1 MIKTVRLGF
10 AAAQNYGK
18 KHFATAVKATKELKA
33 KVITPGWVKSN
44 IKALHGKAKHEVNIT
59 KLIGIKTYTK
69 LKAKRIVSS
78 KAFTKTKSAVKE
90 YGPSVAIGGVLG
102 VGIGSIASAG
112 YNVATGYKTKRVK
125 KKG

>member
-1 MIKTVRLGF
+1 MIKTAQLGF
-10 AAAQNYGK
+10 AAAKNFGK
-18 KHFATAVKATKELKA
+18 KHFTTAVKATKELKA
-33 KVITPGWVKSN
+33 K
-44 IKALHGKAKHEVNIT
+44 AKHEVNIT
-59 KLIGIKTYTK
+59 KLTGIKNYTK
-69 LKAKRIVSS
+69 LRSKRIVSS